1 MVVNRVSI
9 TGLDHLLV
17 EQADLNV
24 VERRHLLQASDCRHR
39 CFAVQHL
46 APDSVQVV
54 SGNLGSSTLF
64 GGNFESCSHES

>member
-17 EQADLNV
+17 EQADLDV
-24 VERRHLLQASDCRHR
+24 IEGRHLLQASDCSHR

-54 SGNLGSSTLF
+54 SGNLGNSTLF
-64 GGNFESCSHES
+64 GGNFEGCSHES